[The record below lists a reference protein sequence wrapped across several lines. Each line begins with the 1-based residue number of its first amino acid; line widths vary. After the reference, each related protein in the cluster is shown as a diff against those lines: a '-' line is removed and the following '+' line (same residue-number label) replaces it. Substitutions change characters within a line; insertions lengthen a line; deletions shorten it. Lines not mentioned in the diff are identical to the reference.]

1 MKWIGGKNLGM
12 LSLAIWLIATGM
24 MAFVHIA
31 SVNMGLVLDILA
43 IVTGILI
50 LLGR

>member
-1 MKWIGGKNLGM
+1 MKWIGSKNLGM
-12 LSLAIWLIATGM
+12 LCLAIWLIATGM
-24 MAFVHIA
+24 MAFVHITF
-31 SVNMGLVLDILA
+31 VNMGLVLDILA